1 MRAWAGSYHGP
12 SREKQEELQRPRLDR
27 ASLERWCNHSFF
39 TFLRDRKTSL
49 GQGSTCLLCVCV
61 CVCVHVCEILF
72 STNYLLNNNAKGCLL
87 PTWIGL
93 QKTELRPCYNKYHT
107 QNDRMEN
114 EIPKLTQ
121 VKIWDFASHHPGSF
135 WFVWK
140 LCVPKNLFYC
150 CRAEVA
156 KLFFDRIQSCSL
168 DGTMQSAFLIFI
180 HPCPRACCPGKLQG
194 GWCWAL
200 SLNLN
205 FNWHKTALFGTTVP
219 ALVSWEFVQLA

>member
-1 MRAWAGSYHGP
+1 M
-12 SREKQEELQRPRLDR
+12 
-27 ASLERWCNHSFF
+27 
-39 TFLRDRKTSL
+39 
-49 GQGSTCLLCVCV
+49 CVCV
-61 CVCVHVCEILF
+61 RVCEILF

-121 VKIWDFASHHPGSF
+121 VKIWDFASHRPGSF

-180 HPCPRACCPGKLQG
+180 HPCPRGCCPGKLQC